1 MAAGE
6 IGVEKQ
12 RIGKAKRRW
21 WLLLLTLPAW
31 AALGFVL
38 WAVIVPPPMP
48 EALSAL
54 QPDELTSVEFGRWLV
69 YRPLEPDIPAGLIL
83 YPGGRV
89 DYRAYAPAARAIAA
103 EGYLVVI
110 VRMPLNL
117 AVFAPDR
124 AGQVIRAFPQVNRW
138 AVGGHSLGGSMAA
151 RFAYQHPDQVQG
163 LVLWA
168 SYPAA
173 TDDLSMRGLAVVSVY
188 GTRDGLATG
197 PKIEASRALLPATT
211 RWVAI
216 EGGNHAQF
224 GWYGPQS
231 GDNGAVISRQ
241 AQQGQVVEATIELLK
256 IVAAGQP

>member
-1 MAAGE
+1 MD
-6 IGVEKQ
+6 VETRKM
-12 RIGKAKRRW
+12 GSSKRRW
-21 WLLLLTLPAW
+21 WLLLLTAPAW

-38 WAVIVPPPMP
+38 WAVIVPAPMP

-54 QPDELTSVEFGRWLV
+54 QPDEHILVEVGRWIA
-69 YRPLEPDIPAGLIL
+69 YRPPDQDVPVGLIL

-103 EGYLVVI
+103 QGYLVVI

-124 AGQVIRAFPQVNRW
+124 AGQVIRAFPEVERW

-151 RFAYQHPDQVQG
+151 RFAYRHPDQVQG

-173 TDDLSMRGLAVVSVY
+173 TDDLSTRHLAVASIF
-188 GTRDGLATG
+188 GTLDGLATG
-197 PKIEASRALLPATT
+197 SKIEASRAFLPATT

-231 GDNGAVISRQ
+231 GDNEAAISRSGQQ
-241 AQQGQVVEATIELLK
+241 ARIVEATVELLK
-256 IVAAGQP
+256 AVAASQP